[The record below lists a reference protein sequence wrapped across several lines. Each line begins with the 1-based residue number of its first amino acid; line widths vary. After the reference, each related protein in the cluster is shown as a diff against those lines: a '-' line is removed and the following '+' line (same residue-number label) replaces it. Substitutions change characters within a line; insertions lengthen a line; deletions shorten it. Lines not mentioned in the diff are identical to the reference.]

1 MIVMSIAGVDPSG
14 GAGILADIKTF
25 QALGVYGT
33 GIVTAL
39 TAQNPQMMYSLK
51 AIETDYVEEQ
61 IDAVLDSYN
70 VEYIK
75 TGMLYSKDII
85 KTVSKKIREYNLKA
99 VVDPVMVATS
109 GGELAK
115 DDLSQN
121 LLKYLLPKAILT
133 TPNVSEAEKL
143 TGIKIADEEKA
154 EIACEKLGKICNN
167 IITGGHLNGT
177 NITGID
183 GKISTFKQE
192 LLKTDNVHGSGCNF
206 SAAIVSYLSQKNDLK
221 TSILKASEYTY
232 ESIKN
237 GKYGTLIA
245 TSDSL
250 FLSLGI
256 STSKTSLILPGFLS
270 IITIL
275 SAR

>member
-14 GAGILADIKTF
+14 GAGIFADIKTF

-39 TAQNPQMMYSLK
+39 TAQNPQKMYSLK
-51 AIETDYVEEQ
+51 AIETSYVEEQ
-61 IDAVLDSYN
+61 IDAVLDTYN

-75 TGMLYSKDII
+75 TGMLYSTDII
-85 KTVSKKIREYNLKA
+85 KSVSKKIREYNLKA
-99 VVDPVMVATS
+99 VVDPVMVSTS

-115 DDLSQN
+115 NDLSQN

-143 TGIKIADEEKA
+143 TNIKITNEEEAKK
-154 EIACEKLGKICNN
+154 ACEKLGKTCNN
-167 IITGGHLNGT
+167 IITGGHLNGINT
-177 NITGID
+177 INID
-183 GKISTFKQE
+183 GTTSIFKQK
-192 LLKTDNVHGSGCNF
+192 LLKTDNLHGSGCNF
-206 SAAIVSYLSQKNDLK
+206 SAAIVSYLSQKNLK
-221 TSILKASEYTY
+221 TSILKASDYTY

-245 TSDSL
+245 KL
-250 FLSLGI
+250 
-256 STSKTSLILPGFLS
+256 
-270 IITIL
+270 
-275 SAR
+275 

>member
-14 GAGILADIKTF
+14 GAGIFADIKTF

-39 TAQNPQMMYSLK
+39 TAQNPQKMYSLK
-51 AIETDYVEEQ
+51 AIETSYVEEQ
-61 IDAVLDSYN
+61 IDAVLDTYN

-75 TGMLYSKDII
+75 TGMLYSTDII
-85 KTVSKKIREYNLKA
+85 KSVSKKIREYNLKA
-99 VVDPVMVATS
+99 VVDPVMVSTS

-115 DDLSQN
+115 NDLSQN

-133 TPNVSEAEKL
+133 TPNVSESEKL
-143 TGIKIADEEKA
+143 TTITHEEEAKK
-154 EIACEKLGKICNN
+154 ACEKLGKTCNN
-167 IITGGHLNGT
+167 IITGGHLNGINT
-177 NITGID
+177 INID
-183 GKISTFKQE
+183 GTTSIFKQK
-192 LLKTDNVHGSGCNF
+192 LLKTDNLHGSGCNF

-221 TSILKASEYTY
+221 TSILKASDYTY

-245 TSDSL
+245 KL
-250 FLSLGI
+250 
-256 STSKTSLILPGFLS
+256 
-270 IITIL
+270 
-275 SAR
+275 

>member
-14 GAGILADIKTF
+14 GAGIFADIKTF

-39 TAQNPQMMYSLK
+39 TAQNPQKMYSLK
-51 AIETDYVEEQ
+51 AIETSYVEEQ
-61 IDAVLDSYN
+61 IDAVLDTYN

-75 TGMLYSKDII
+75 TGMLYSTDII
-85 KTVSKKIREYNLKA
+85 KSVSKKIREYNLKA

-121 LLKYLLPKAILT
+121 LLKYLLPKAVLT

-143 TGIKIADEEKA
+143 TNIKITNEEEAKK
-154 EIACEKLGKICNN
+154 ACEKLGKTCNN
-167 IITGGHLNGT
+167 IITGGHLNGINT
-177 NITGID
+177 INID
-183 GKISTFKQE
+183 GSTSIFKQK
-192 LLKTDNVHGSGCNF
+192 LLKTDNLHGSGCNF

-221 TSILKASEYTY
+221 TSILKASDYTY

-245 TSDSL
+245 KL
-250 FLSLGI
+250 
-256 STSKTSLILPGFLS
+256 
-270 IITIL
+270 
-275 SAR
+275 

>member
-14 GAGILADIKTF
+14 GAGIFADIKTF

-39 TAQNPQMMYSLK
+39 TAQNPQKMYSLK
-51 AIETDYVEEQ
+51 AIETSYVEEQ
-61 IDAVLDSYN
+61 IDAVLDTYN

-75 TGMLYSKDII
+75 TGMLYSTDII
-85 KTVSKKIREYNLKA
+85 KSVSKKIREYNLKA

-115 DDLSQN
+115 NDLSQN

-143 TGIKIADEEKA
+143 TNIKITNEEEAKK
-154 EIACEKLGKICNN
+154 ACEKLGKTCNN
-167 IITGGHLNGT
+167 IITGGHLNGINT
-177 NITGID
+177 INID
-183 GKISTFKQE
+183 GSTSIFKQK
-192 LLKTDNVHGSGCNF
+192 LLKTDNLHGSGCNF

-221 TSILKASEYTY
+221 TSILKASDYTY

-245 TSDSL
+245 KL
-250 FLSLGI
+250 
-256 STSKTSLILPGFLS
+256 
-270 IITIL
+270 
-275 SAR
+275 

>member
-14 GAGILADIKTF
+14 GAGIFADIKTF

-39 TAQNPQMMYSLK
+39 TAQNPQKMYSLK
-51 AIETDYVEEQ
+51 AIETSYVEEQ
-61 IDAVLDSYN
+61 IDAILDTYN

-75 TGMLYSKDII
+75 TGMLYSTDII
-85 KTVSKKIREYNLKA
+85 KSVSKKIREYNLKA

-115 DDLSQN
+115 NDLSQN

-143 TGIKIADEEKA
+143 TNIKITNEEEAKK
-154 EIACEKLGKICNN
+154 ACEKLGKTCNN
-167 IITGGHLNGT
+167 IITGGHLNGINT
-177 NITGID
+177 INID
-183 GKISTFKQE
+183 GSTSIFKQK
-192 LLKTDNVHGSGCNF
+192 LLKTDSLHGSGCNF

-221 TSILKASEYTY
+221 TSILKASDYTY

-245 TSDSL
+245 KL
-250 FLSLGI
+250 
-256 STSKTSLILPGFLS
+256 
-270 IITIL
+270 
-275 SAR
+275 